1 MIIFHRDHRRLN
13 IRVVEILRHLEPTA
27 KHYRGREY
35 LRKELSVT
43 TGISLKPSFNA
54 FFESIIFCK
63 TINVGP
69 VIFVAITLQFVST
82 ENEGQIRK

>member
-1 MIIFHRDHRRLN
+1 MMG
-13 IRVVEILRHLEPTA
+13 V
-27 KHYRGREY
+27 
-35 LRKELSVT
+35 
-43 TGISLKPSFNA
+43 SLKPSFNA
-54 FFESIIFCK
+54 VFEIIIFCK

>member
-1 MIIFHRDHRRLN
+1 MMG
-13 IRVVEILRHLEPTA
+13 V
-27 KHYRGREY
+27 
-35 LRKELSVT
+35 
-43 TGISLKPSFNA
+43 SLKPSFNA